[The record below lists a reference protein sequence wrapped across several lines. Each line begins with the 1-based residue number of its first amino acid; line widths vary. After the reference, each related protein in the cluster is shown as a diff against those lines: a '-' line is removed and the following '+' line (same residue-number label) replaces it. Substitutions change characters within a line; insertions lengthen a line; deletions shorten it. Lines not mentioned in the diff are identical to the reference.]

1 MSVLLKADNLTRSF
15 VIGRKSLF
23 RPARSFNAV
32 DGVSLSV
39 NRGETLSIVGESGC
53 GKSTLSRLL
62 LGLLP
67 PDQGSVTLDGTQT
80 TGVPPEEWRRL
91 RQRMQLVYQD
101 AAGSL
106 DQRLTIRTQVEEPLR
121 IHGLPLHMAD
131 KALDAVGLGG
141 AMSARYP
148 HEMSGGQLQRVII
161 ARALVME
168 PEFLVLD
175 EPVSA
180 LDVSIQA
187 QIVNLLRDLQRELGL
202 TYVFVSHDLGIVRH
216 VSDRV
221 AVMYL
226 GRIVETAPKAEFYDR
241 PLHPYSQLLLNSVP
255 VPDPT
260 RRKRAR
266 IIPSDPPDPADPPS
280 GCRFHPRCPQ
290 ATAIC
295 REQAPALRNFGNR
308 QAACHM
314 IETAR
319 VAPLRAVVP
328 EPEAHHDA
336 EEFA

>member
-1 MSVLLKADNLTRSF
+1 MPVLLEAENLARSF
-15 VIGRKSLF
+15 TLGRKGLF
-23 RPARSFNAV
+23 RPARQFNAV

-39 NRGETLSIVGESGC
+39 NRGETLGIVGESGC

-67 PDQGSVTLDGTQT
+67 PSQGSVMLDGAET
-80 TGVPPEEWRRL
+80 TDVTPEEWRRL
-91 RQRMQLVYQD
+91 RQRMQLVFQD

-106 DQRLTIRTQVEEPLR
+106 DPRLTIRAQVEEPLR
-121 IHGLPLHMAD
+121 IHGLPLEMAD
-131 KALDAVGLGG
+131 TALDAVGLGG

-161 ARALVME
+161 ARALVMK

-226 GRIVETAPKAEFYDR
+226 GRIVETAPKAEFYAK

-266 IIPSDPPDPADPPS
+266 IVPGDPPNPADPPS
-280 GCRFHPRCPQ
+280 GCRFHPRCPL
-290 ATAIC
+290 ATKLC
-295 REQAPALRNFGNR
+295 REQAPELRDFGGR

-319 VAPLRAVVP
+319 VAPKRAAVP
-328 EPEAHHDA
+328 TPDA
-336 EEFA
+336 RQEEEVFA